1 MKVHFEVRKI
11 GNIDDYIDM
20 PIKKDNKIV
29 GVIRTI
35 IELENTYLLT
45 AYIWDKYISYD
56 FEVSKDRIYSME
68 ILEQQI

>member
-35 IELENTYLLT
+35 IELGNTYLLT